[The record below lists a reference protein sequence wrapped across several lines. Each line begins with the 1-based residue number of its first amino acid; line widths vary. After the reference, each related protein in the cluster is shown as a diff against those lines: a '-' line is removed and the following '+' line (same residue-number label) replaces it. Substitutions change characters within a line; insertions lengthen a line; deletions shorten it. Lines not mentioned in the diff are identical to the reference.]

1 MSTPSMVLLC
11 AGAASSLA
19 GVWAL
24 AGLSE
29 KSSLRG
35 SGRALGA
42 AAVGLV
48 GSIAVWQGAP
58 AALRS
63 ELLLPA
69 LFGAASVLALA
80 AGAGKLDAALAE
92 KDGPRA
98 VRRAVGLLGGTF
110 LGMVAV
116 AFASI
121 ELLSSSV
128 AQARYGWSFMLPL
141 VAALLT
147 AFAQRGRL
155 AGGAALVLGRRG
167 LLLGLVGLAV
177 VIGARFSVRPAAAV
191 APPPQPHVVVV
202 ADSVASKPVE
212 VPPAPAPEPSEPPPP
227 APSVPASA
235 APAASSAPVAPGAP
249 GELQIEA
256 VASKGLLEADAR
268 GGVQRRFDK
277 LQACL
282 SESNNQQSGALTLRV
297 GIDTGGSV
305 NYVRPVGGD
314 LVGTPLAA
322 CLLPAFYKMG
332 FAAPGS
338 ANAYVELTLRAPP
351 R

>member
-29 KSSLRG
+29 KSSLRS

-42 AAVGLV
+42 AALGLV
-48 GSIAVWQGAP
+48 GSAAVYQRAP
-58 AALRS
+58 AALRG

-80 AGAGKLDAALAE
+80 AGVAKLEAALAD
-92 KDGPRA
+92 KDGARA

-110 LGMVAV
+110 LGMVAI

-121 ELLSSSV
+121 ELMSSSRV
-128 AQARYGWSFMLPL
+128 LARFGWAFMLPL
-141 VAALLT
+141 VAALLL

-155 AGGAALVLGRRG
+155 AGAGALVLGRRG
-167 LLLGLVGLAV
+167 LLLGLAGMAV
-177 VIGARFSVRPAAAV
+177 VVGARFSVRPAAAV
-191 APPPQPHVVVV
+191 SAPPKPPVVVV
-202 ADSVASKPVE
+202 VDSAVSPPIE
-212 VPPAPAPEPSEPPPP
+212 PPAPAPVPSEAAPP
-227 APSVPASA
+227 APVASVSA
-235 APAASSAPVAPGAP
+235 APAPPVVTGAP
-249 GELQIEA
+249 GELQIETV
-256 VASKGLLEADAR
+256 VAKGLLEADAR

-282 SESNNQQSGALTLRV
+282 AEPKNQQSGSVTLRV
-297 GIDTGGSV
+297 GIDAGGSV
-305 NYVRPVGGD
+305 NYVRPTGGE
-314 LVGTPLAA
+314 LAGTPLAV

-332 FAAPGS
+332 FATPGS
-338 ANAYVELTLRAPP
+338 ANAYFEITLRAPP

>member
-29 KSSLRG
+29 KSSLRS

-42 AAVGLV
+42 AALGLV
-48 GSIAVWQGAP
+48 GSAAVYQRAP
-58 AALRS
+58 AALRG

-69 LFGAASVLALA
+69 LFAAAGVLALA
-80 AGAGKLDAALAE
+80 AGVAKLEAALADR
-92 KDGPRA
+92 DGARA

-110 LGMVAV
+110 LGMVAI

-121 ELLSSSV
+121 ELMSTSL
-128 AQARYGWSFMLPL
+128 AQARFGWSFMLPL
-141 VAALLT
+141 VAALLV

-155 AGGAALVLGRRG
+155 AGAGALVLGRRG
-167 LLLGLVGLAV
+167 LLLGLAGMAV
-177 VIGARFSVRPAAAV
+177 VVGARFSVRPAAAV
-191 APPPQPHVVVV
+191 SAPPKPPVVVV
-202 ADSVASKPVE
+202 VDSAASRPVE
-212 VPPAPAPEPSEPPPP
+212 PPAPAMAPAPMPSEATP
-227 APSVPASA
+227 AAPVASASA
-235 APAASSAPVAPGAP
+235 APAPPVVAGAP
-249 GELQIEA
+249 GELQIET
-256 VASKGLLEADAR
+256 VAAKGLLEADAR

-282 SESNNQQSGALTLRV
+282 SEPKNQQSGALTLRV
-297 GIDTGGSV
+297 GIDAGGSV
-305 NYVRPVGGD
+305 NYVRPTGGE
-314 LVGTPLAA
+314 LVGTPLAV

-332 FAAPGS
+332 FATPGS
-338 ANAYVELTLRAPP
+338 ANAYFEITLRAPP